1 MVEKLETL
9 DKKPEAGCLRDSAT
23 LGLILRVHAESWVR
37 KVTEGYPPAQC
48 DMLLGGHSREMND
61 DVQTTS
67 GSWWRTWLL
76 LRVAELRQREGQI
89 FLVLALVIGALT
101 GLAVVAFIMLTERLG
116 MRLYPAGGAPWR
128 RLLFPVVGSL
138 GIGYLLYRYF
148 PNARGSGV
156 PQTKAALFAR
166 EGRITLRTVL
176 GKFFCTSATLASGIP
191 LGREGP
197 SVQVGAGIA
206 SVLGRRLGLR
216 SDQVKNLIPVGAAAA
231 IAAAFNTPLAAV
243 VFSLEEIMGDLH
255 APVMGAV
262 VLASATAWM
271 ILRVFLGDHPLF
283 KVPQYQLVHPA
294 EFAVYAVLGVAGG
307 LVSVAFTKL
316 LLGIRTRFLRFPQ
329 NTLWFQPV
337 AGGLVVGLMGW
348 FVPQVMGV
356 GYGYVGDALNGRMAF
371 NLMLLLVILKLFA
384 VTTSYASGNAGGIF
398 GPSLFIGAMLGGS
411 VGTLAHHL
419 LPAYTATPGAYALVG
434 MGAVF
439 AGIVRAPMTSV
450 LMIFEMTQDYAV
462 IVPLMIANL
471 VSLFIASRLQ
481 EEPIYEALAV
491 QDGIHLPTA
500 ESRQRYG
507 QRQLATV
514 MHTADQSLPAE
525 ITVREATEQVRSSEV
540 RTWLVTDRR
549 GVVGVVNLERLEREL
564 AEGKNEDKKLAELVD
579 ATAFPHVHPDQGLDL
594 ALERMGA
601 NQIEIL
607 PVVNRADVHKLEGIV
622 TLRDVLN
629 AYGVSRA

>member
-1 MVEKLETL
+1 MSEDVE
-9 DKKPEAGCLRDSAT
+9 
-23 LGLILRVHAESWVR
+23 
-37 KVTEGYPPAQC
+37 
-48 DMLLGGHSREMND
+48 
-61 DVQTTS
+61 TTS
-67 GSWWRTWLL
+67 GSRWKSWLL

-101 GLAVVAFIMLTERLG
+101 GLAVVAFILLTERMG
-116 MRLYPAGGAPWR
+116 MRLYPVGGAPWR

-148 PNARGSGV
+148 PDARGSGV

-197 SVQVGAGIA
+197 SVQIGAGIG
-206 SVLGRRLGLR
+206 SVLGRLLGL
-216 SDQVKNLIPVGAAAA
+216 STEQVKKLIPVGAAAA

-243 VFSLEEIMGDLH
+243 LFSLEEITGDLY

-262 VLASATAWM
+262 VLASATAWVV
-271 ILRVFLGDHPLF
+271 LRVSLGDHPLF
-283 KVPQYQLVHPA
+283 KVPQYQLVSPA

-307 LVSVAFTKL
+307 VVSAAFARL
-316 LLGIRTRFLRFPQ
+316 LLGMRARFLRFPQ
-329 NTLWFQPV
+329 KTVWFQPL
-337 AGGLVVGLMGW
+337 AGGLLVGVMGW

-356 GYGYVGDALNGRMAF
+356 GYGFVGEALNGRMAF
-371 NLMLLLVILKLFA
+371 QLMALLVVLKLFA
-384 VTTSYASGNAGGIF
+384 VTGSYASGNAGGIF
-398 GPSLFIGAMLGGS
+398 GPALFIGAMLGGT
-411 VGTLAHHL
+411 VGTVAHHL
-419 LPAYTATPGAYALVG
+419 FPAYTATPGAYAIVG

-439 AGIVRAPMTSV
+439 AGVVRAPMTSV

-481 EEPIYEALAV
+481 HEPIYEALAV
-491 QDGIHLPTA
+491 QDGIHLPSAKT
-500 ESRQRYG
+500 RQRSG
-507 QRQLATV
+507 QRQVIRV
-514 MHTADQSLPAE
+514 MQTANHLLPAE
-525 ITVREATEQVRSSEV
+525 IRVREALERVRSSEG

-549 GVVGVVNLERLEREL
+549 GVVGVINLARLEREL
-564 AEGKNEDKKLAELVD
+564 VEGADKKLGEMVD
-579 ATAFPHVHPDQGLDL
+579 ALVFPHVHADQGLDL

-607 PVVNRADVHKLEGIV
+607 PVVSRADMHKLEGIV
-622 TLRDVLN
+622 TLRDVLD
-629 AYGVSRA
+629 AYGVTRA

>member
-1 MVEKLETL
+1 MTN
-9 DKKPEAGCLRDSAT
+9 G
-23 LGLILRVHAESWVR
+23 I
-37 KVTEGYPPAQC
+37 
-48 DMLLGGHSREMND
+48 
-61 DVQTTS
+61 QTTTT
-67 GSWWRTWLL
+67 GGGWRAS
-76 LRVAELRQREGQI
+76 LRRRLAELRQREGQI

-101 GLAVVAFIMLTERLG
+101 GLVVVAFILLTERLG
-116 MRLYPAGGAPWR
+116 MRLYPVGGAPWR
-128 RLLFPVVGSL
+128 RLLFPVAGSL
-138 GIGYLLYRYF
+138 GIGYLLYQYF

-156 PQTKAALFAR
+156 PQTKAALYAL

-197 SVQVGAGIA
+197 SVQVGAGIG
-206 SVLGRRLGLR
+206 SVLGRVLGLR
-216 SDQVKNLIPVGAAAA
+216 TEQVKRLIPVGAAAA

-243 VFSLEEIMGDLH
+243 LFALEEIVGDLN

-271 ILRVFLGDHPLF
+271 VLRVSLGDHPLF
-283 KVPQYQLVHPA
+283 KVPQYHLVHPA

-307 LVSVAFTKL
+307 LISAVFAKL
-316 LLGIRTRFLRFPQ
+316 LLGIRERFLRFPIK
-329 NTLWFQPV
+329 TRWFQPV
-337 AGGLVVGLMGW
+337 AGGLLVGLMGW
-348 FVPQVMGV
+348 FVPQVLGV
-356 GYGYVGDALNGRMAF
+356 GYGYVGDALNGNMAF
-371 NLMLLLVILKLFA
+371 KMMLLLVVLKLFA

-398 GPSLFIGAMLGGS
+398 GPALFIGAMLGGS
-411 VGTLAHHL
+411 VGTVAHHFF
-419 LPAYTATPGAYALVG
+419 PAYTATPGAYALVG

-439 AGIVRAPMTSV
+439 AGVVRAPMTSV

-481 EEPIYEALAV
+481 HEPIYEALAA

-507 QRQLATV
+507 QRQVVTV
-514 MHTADQSLPAE
+514 LRAASEPLPAE
-525 ITVREATEQVRSSEV
+525 TPVHEALEKTRSSPV
-540 RTWLVTDRR
+540 RTWLVTDSR
-549 GVVGVVNLERLEREL
+549 GVIGVINLSWLEKQM
-564 AEGKNEDKKLAELVD
+564 AESADKKLEELVN
-579 ATAFPHVHPDQGLDL
+579 AQVFPHVHMDQGLDL

-601 NQIEIL
+601 NQLEIL

-622 TLRDVLN
+622 TLRDVLD
-629 AYGVSRA
+629 AYGVTRA